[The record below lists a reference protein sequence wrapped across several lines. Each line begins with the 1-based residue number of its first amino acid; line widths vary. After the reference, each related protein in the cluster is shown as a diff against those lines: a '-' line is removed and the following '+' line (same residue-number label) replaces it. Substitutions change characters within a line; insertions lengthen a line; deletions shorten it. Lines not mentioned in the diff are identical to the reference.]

1 MFKGSNTDLRE
12 DLTSYDDDDDKI
24 KDYKW
29 KIYQSMSIPD
39 ASDEFIHRT
48 KTLKEAME
56 YTIEAA
62 KDNIKAGKALN
73 DDEEIYKFPDYLLNV
88 EHPNEE
94 LNLLELYKI
103 PDENTK
109 NIVIKLIYNA
119 YDDDYKSYAIRNGYN
134 ALIFHKTNLNYKDI
148 NNMS

>member
-1 MFKGSNTDLRE
+1 MSNTDLRE
-12 DLTSYDDDDDKI
+12 DLTSYKDDDDEI

-29 KIYQSMSIPD
+29 KIYQSMNIPD
-39 ASDEFIHRT
+39 VDDEFIHRT

-62 KDNIKAGKALN
+62 KDNIRAGKELN
-73 DDEEIYKFPDYLLNV
+73 KEVHEFSEYLLDV

-94 LNLLELYKI
+94 LNRLELYKI

-109 NIVIKLIYNA
+109 NIVVKLIYNA
-119 YDDDYKSYAIRNGYN
+119 YEYNYKSYAVRNGYDD
-134 ALIFHKTNLNYKDI
+134 LVFHEMNLNYKDI